1 MHTDQ
6 SPLGA
11 TLRSGSH
18 DGLSTAFTEAGEPSS
33 NHASINQL
41 LEPWSDT
48 VEKTTANSFL
58 CSEFIF
64 YSVLVLPHKAE
75 SRLTNVNVVKP
86 NIRTPQCAVLLALE
100 PGTSSRPGV
109 LHNAR
114 SNSVISEYEKK
125 GWNVVSTTTMFGED
139 LARQISRYPK
149 FQPHVF
155 FPHTRKAL
163 YSDVKY
169 MRKVNSMDAHAV
181 ADTLLAGSQFG
192 ITQSSTV
199 YSLSDERDN
208 ILSQRRKRPTIVDD
222 VELMDAQ
229 IARLSASVPLV
240 YLTNFIVDGGLHA
253 RVIHGELNSSSFDRA
268 WLSEY
273 FRGCNRDQ
281 IAFVGA
287 AQELGL
293 QRESAISWSNFDR
306 AGVYRSERIRNF
318 TLAMHCSK
326 DSVFACSRH
335 ARISI

>member
-1 MHTDQ
+1 MWPRDGCFHEKFLIEKEFSWVHTDQ
-6 SPLGA
+6 PPLGA

-48 VEKTTANSFL
+48 VEKTTAISFL
-58 CSEFIF
+58 CSDFIF
-64 YSVLVLPHKAE
+64 YSVLVLPHEAE
-75 SRLTNVNVVKP
+75 SRLTNVNVEKP

-139 LARQISRYPK
+139 LARRISRYPK

-155 FPHTRKAL
+155 FPHTRKVL

-199 YSLSDERDN
+199 YSLSRGTIYSLSGERGQRLWTT
-208 ILSQRRKRPTIVDD
+208 LSSWTRK
-222 VELMDAQ
+222 
-229 IARLSASVPLV
+229 S
-240 YLTNFIVDGGLHA
+240 
-253 RVIHGELNSSSFDRA
+253 
-268 WLSEY
+268 
-273 FRGCNRDQ
+273 RG
-281 IAFVGA
+281 
-287 AQELGL
+287 
-293 QRESAISWSNFDR
+293 
-306 AGVYRSERIRNF
+306 
-318 TLAMHCSK
+318 
-326 DSVFACSRH
+326 
-335 ARISI
+335 